1 MCIYRTTTNI
11 TIGVDHSARKLL
23 REKFLLGLF
32 DNPFV
37 DPEAAERVVGN
48 AYFRRIGEQTQRRAY
63 TLLTNKNDILPL
75 KPIAPDARV
84 YIEGFNLTF
93 LTRRGFT
100 VVPSPGEADYAL
112 LRLQSPTARR
122 PGSGGFSSRYD
133 WGPLEFNDTE
143 QARQKA
149 IYDAVPTIV
158 DVNFNRPAAIPEIA
172 ERASAL
178 FGSYGSSTDAFL
190 DVVFGVA
197 EPEGKLPFDLPRS
210 TAAVEDNMEDVPFD
224 TRDPVFKF
232 GHGLRYESK
241 CGNEQGRGK
250 C

>member
-11 TIGVDHSARKLL
+11 TIGVNHSARKLL
-23 REKFLLGLF
+23 REKFPLGLF
-32 DNPFV
+32 DSPFV

-63 TLLTNKNDILPL
+63 TLLKNKNDILPL
-75 KPIAPDARV
+75 KPFAPGARF
-84 YIEGFNLTF
+84 YIEGFNSTF
-93 LTRRGFT
+93 LARRGFT
-100 VVPSPGEADYAL
+100 VVPSPEEADYAL

-122 PGSGGFSSRYD
+122 PGTGGFSSRYD
-133 WGPLEFNDTE
+133 WGPFEFSATE

-149 IYDAVPTIV
+149 IYDTVPTIV
-158 DVNFNRPAAIPEIA
+158 NVNFNRPATIPEIA

-210 TAAVEDNMEDVPFD
+210 TAAVEDNVEDVPFD
-224 TRDPVFKF
+224 TKDPVFKF
-232 GHGLRYESK
+232 RHGLRYGSK
-241 CGNEQGRGK
+241 CGNEQGRVE

>member
-11 TIGVDHSARKLL
+11 TIGVNHSARKLL
-23 REKFLLGLF
+23 REKFPLGLF
-32 DNPFV
+32 DSPFV

-63 TLLTNKNDILPL
+63 TLLKNKNDILPL
-75 KPIAPDARV
+75 KPFAPGARF
-84 YIEGFNLTF
+84 YIEGFNSTF

-100 VVPSPGEADYAL
+100 IVPSPEEADYAL

-122 PGSGGFSSRYD
+122 PGTGGFSSRYD
-133 WGPLEFNDTE
+133 WGPFEFSATE

-149 IYDAVPTIV
+149 IYDTVPTIV
-158 DVNFNRPAAIPEIA
+158 NVNFNRPATIPEIA

-210 TAAVEDNMEDVPFD
+210 TAAVKDNMEDVPFD
-224 TRDPVFKF
+224 TKDPVFKF
-232 GHGLRYESK
+232 RHGLRYGSK
-241 CGNEQGRGK
+241 CGNEQGRVE

>member
-11 TIGVDHSARKLL
+11 TTGVDHSARKLL

-48 AYFRRIGEQTQRRAY
+48 AYFRRIGEQTQRNPC
-63 TLLTNKNDILPL
+63 TLLTNENDILPL
-75 KPIAPDARV
+75 RPITPDARF
-84 YIEGFNLTF
+84 YIEGFNSTV

-112 LRLQSPTARR
+112 LRLQSPNARR
-122 PGSGGFSSRYD
+122 PGTGGFSSRYD
-133 WGPLEFNDTE
+133 WGPLEFNATE

-149 IYDAVPTIV
+149 IYDAVLTIV
-158 DVNFNRPAAIPEIA
+158 DVNFNRPAAILEIA

-178 FGSYGSSTDAFL
+178 FGSYGNSTDAFL
-190 DVVFGVA
+190 DVVFGIA

-210 TAAVEDNMEDVPFD
+210 TPEVDDAVEDVPFD
-224 TRDPVFKF
+224 TRNPVFKF
-232 GHGLRYESK
+232 GHELRYGSK
-241 CGNEQGRGK
+241 CGDE
-250 C
+250 